1 MTAISPN
8 PIDSLAAALFDAQD
22 QLLALYELATLT
34 TESLDE
40 SECVKPILERAS
52 RLLDADE
59 MRFTLSDDEPEVD
72 TTSIDVENS
81 SGLSGTLHARRAA
94 LPFGTAD
101 QKLLRAVAHIALG
114 AVQTSRLHSDAVSQ
128 AVVARD
134 HDTASNL
141 AQMALPSW
149 RPTIDGLDMFA
160 RSDPARLAGGDL
172 FTFAESATR
181 LHVVVGDVSG
191 KGLPAAMMM
200 ATIISSANAALHS
213 HGDNPEEILRSIDS
227 WVFDYLSES
236 GLFVTILA
244 GTIDKNTGE
253 LRVANAGHS
262 PVVLVLNG
270 VPTVIE
276 ATAPPVGVLPLGS
289 TTLEEQRFEL
299 RPNDRFVVCSDGFSE
314 QLNLDEEM
322 YGEDRLFDQVSDM
335 TKDASTI
342 GPQLFSQLDHF
353 ANGATQ
359 TDDRTLVIV
368 DYQRDAVSSEAR
380 S

>member
-1 MTAISPN
+1 MTAVSPN
-8 PIDSLAAALFDAQD
+8 PIDSLAVALVDAQD

-52 RLLDADE
+52 RLLGADE
-59 MRFTLSDDEPEVD
+59 MRFSLTDDKSESDM
-72 TTSIDVENS
+72 TSIGVENS
-81 SGLSGTLHARRAA
+81 SGLSGTLHARRTAA
-94 LPFGTAD
+94 PFGTAD

-149 RPTIDGLDMFA
+149 RPSIDGLDMFA

-172 FTFAESATR
+172 FTFAESGDS
-181 LHVVVGDVSG
+181 LHFVVGDVSG

-213 HGDNPEEILRSIDS
+213 HGHDPEETLRSIDS
-227 WVFDYLSES
+227 WVFDYLSGS

-244 GTIDKNTGE
+244 GTINKNTGE

-262 PVVLVLNG
+262 PVALVLNG
-270 VPTVIE
+270 VLESIE
-276 ATAPPVGVLPLGS
+276 ATAPPVGVLPLDI
-289 TTLEEQRFEL
+289 TTLEEQRFTL

-314 QLNLDEEM
+314 QLNPDEEM
-322 YGEDRLFDQVSDM
+322 FGEDRLFAEVSDM
-335 TKDASTI
+335 SQDASTI
-342 GPQLFSQLDHF
+342 GPALFSQLDDF
-353 ANGATQ
+353 ADGATQ

-368 DYQRDAVSSEAR
+368 DYQRLAGSQEAC

>member
-1 MTAISPN
+1 MTTVSPN
-8 PIDSLAAALFDAQD
+8 PIDSLAEALVDAQD

-40 SECVKPILERAS
+40 SECVKPIVERAS

-59 MRFTLSDDEPEVD
+59 MHFTLTDEIPD
-72 TTSIDVENS
+72 GDLTSIAVENS
-81 SGLSGTLHARRAA
+81 SGLTGTLYARRTAA
-94 LPFGTAD
+94 PFGTAD

-114 AVQTSRLHSDAVSQ
+114 AVQTSRLHADAVSQ

-149 RPTIDGLDMFA
+149 RPIIDGLDMFA
-160 RSDPARLAGGDL
+160 RSDPARMAGGDL
-172 FTFAESATR
+172 FTFAESENG
-181 LHVVVGDVSG
+181 LHFVVGDVSG

-213 HGDNPEEILRSIDS
+213 HGSNPEETLRSIDS
-227 WVFDYLSES
+227 WVFDYLSGS

-244 GTIDKNTGE
+244 GTINKTTGE

-262 PVVLVLNG
+262 PVVAVLDG
-270 VPTVIE
+270 VPKMIE
-276 ATAPPVGVLPLGS
+276 ATAPPVGVLPLDI
-289 TTLEEQRFEL
+289 TTLEEQQL
-299 RPNDRFVVCSDGFSE
+299 KLAPNDRFVVCSDGFSE
-314 QLNLDEEM
+314 QLNPEEEM
-322 YGEDRLFDQVSDM
+322 FGEDRLFDEVSDLSH
-335 TKDASTI
+335 DASTI
-342 GPQLFSQLDHF
+342 GPMLFSKLDAF

-368 DYQRDAVSSEAR
+368 DYQRSDAPGKADS
-380 S
+380 